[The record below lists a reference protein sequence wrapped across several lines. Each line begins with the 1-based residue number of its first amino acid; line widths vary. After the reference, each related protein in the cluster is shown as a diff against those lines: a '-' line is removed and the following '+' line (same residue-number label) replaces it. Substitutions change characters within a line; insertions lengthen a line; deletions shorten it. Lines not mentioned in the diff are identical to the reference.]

1 MLLIESCGLKGVGH
15 FTIWFL
21 LGLIA
26 FIAYFSLSKKTIQ
39 SKMGIYGPFLPF
51 SLGALATLPY
61 FIQILGLLEKE
72 VFLSPLFNLWFFHP
86 YLEQSQF
93 VCRCFSNFHL
103 NILIL
108 AISYAVL
115 IVHYIRLIKCLR
127 KDLSQSRNY
136 K

>member
-1 MLLIESCGLKGVGH
+1 MLLIGSCGLKGMGH

-26 FIAYFSLSKKTIQ
+26 FIAYFSLSKKPIQ

-51 SLGALATLPY
+51 VLGALATLPY

-72 VFLSPLFNLWFFHP
+72 LFLNPLSNLWFFHP
-86 YLEQSQF
+86 FLDQSQF
-93 VCRCFSNFHL
+93 VCRCFSNFYL

-108 AISYAVL
+108 AICYAVL
-115 IVHYIRLIKCLR
+115 IVHYIRLIKCVR
-127 KDLSQSRNY
+127 KDLSKSRIN
-136 K
+136 